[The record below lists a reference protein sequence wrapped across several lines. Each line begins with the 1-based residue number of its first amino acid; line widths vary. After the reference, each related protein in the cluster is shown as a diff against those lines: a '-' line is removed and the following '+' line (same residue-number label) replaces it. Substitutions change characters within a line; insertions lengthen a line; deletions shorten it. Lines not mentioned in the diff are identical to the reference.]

1 MAAVRGPA
9 RLDYP
14 ERVIGRSKKADDA
27 AIAPVEDAPTQA
39 AGKGRP
45 TPKRKQAEAANK
57 RPLVVDDRR
66 SAAKRDRSEVR
77 AQRDL
82 EYQAMLSGDDRHM
95 PARDRGPVKRF
106 ARDYVDSRLT
116 IGEYFLPVAVV
127 FMLTSL
133 FTLKAQ
139 STVFF
144 FFTGALYLYVIAVV
158 VDSVLLWFGLRK
170 AIVAKFGPAAA
181 QGSVFYGVL
190 RATQLRRTRLPRA
203 QVKRG
208 ELKKG
213 KRPA

>member
-1 MAAVRGPA
+1 MAAVRGPT

>member
-1 MAAVRGPA
+1 VAAVRGPT